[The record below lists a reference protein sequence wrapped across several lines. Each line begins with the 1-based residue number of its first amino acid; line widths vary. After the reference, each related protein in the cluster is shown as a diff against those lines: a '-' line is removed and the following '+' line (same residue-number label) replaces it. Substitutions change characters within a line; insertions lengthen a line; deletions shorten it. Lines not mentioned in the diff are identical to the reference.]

1 MSKKRARQTS
11 TPIKEQEN
19 EEEKSFESQKMRF
32 KFNGY

>member
-19 EEEKSFESQKMRF
+19 EEEKSFEPQKS
-32 KFNGY
+32 